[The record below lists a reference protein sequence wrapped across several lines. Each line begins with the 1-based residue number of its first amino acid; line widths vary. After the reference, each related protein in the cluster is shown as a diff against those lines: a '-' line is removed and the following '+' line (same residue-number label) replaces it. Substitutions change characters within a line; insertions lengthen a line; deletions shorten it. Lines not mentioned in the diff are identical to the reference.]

1 MSKNIQYIAYVRVST
16 DKQGQSGLGLEAQ
29 QEAVKRHVA
38 QKGYIVQEYLEVESG
53 TLETRPQ
60 LQAALVHAKR
70 LGAVLLIAKLD
81 RLARNVHF
89 ISGLLRSG
97 VEVEAADMPQANRFM
112 LHVMAAVAE
121 HESEAISAR
130 TKAALAAAKAR
141 GVKLGWAIPSRRA
154 EQRRASYKGGLSTAR
169 RADRHALN
177 VLPIIKEISAHEE
190 LSLRAIAA
198 QLNARGVATDRGGK
212 WYAGTVRAMLKRSL
226 PQDDSAL

>member
-1 MSKNIQYIAYVRVST
+1 MSKHIQYIAYVRVST

-29 QEAVKRHVA
+29 QDAVKRHV
-38 QKGYIVQEYLEVESG
+38 QHKGHIVREYVEVESG
-53 TLETRPQ
+53 TLTTRPQ
-60 LQAALVHAKR
+60 LQAALLDAKR

-89 ISGLLRSG
+89 ISGLLRAG

-130 TKAALAAAKAR
+130 TKAALAAAKMR
-141 GVKLGWAIPSRRA
+141 GVKLGWAIPSRKE
-154 EQRRASYKGGLSTAR
+154 EQKLASYKGGLSTAQ
-169 RADRHALN
+169 RADRHAVN
-177 VLPIIKEISAHEE
+177 VFPIIKEISAGGDQ
-190 LSLRAIAA
+190 SLRAIAA

-212 WYAGTVRAMLKRSL
+212 WYACTVRAILQRAITHEG
-226 PQDDSAL
+226 QTR